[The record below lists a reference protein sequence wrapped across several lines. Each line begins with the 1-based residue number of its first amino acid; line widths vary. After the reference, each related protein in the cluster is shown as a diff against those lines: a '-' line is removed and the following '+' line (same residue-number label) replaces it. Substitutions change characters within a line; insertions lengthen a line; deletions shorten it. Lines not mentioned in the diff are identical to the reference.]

1 MQPCITLFKVKIPD
15 MKLIK
20 NVAITSVL
28 LTGLCI
34 LFFSFTAKKGGD
46 SFQIYV
52 DGKLVVEQYVAVAK
66 GVQSLQLG
74 QSFSKEKI
82 DVYYSHCGKTGKA
95 RVISIKTA
103 DNKTLKNWKFA
114 DTEQKSAMT
123 CQIKDILALQKDK
136 SSKLNLYYTS
146 KEIPEGRLLAVIS
159 GVDTKTAS
167 VIY

>member
-1 MQPCITLFKVKIPD
+1 MKSLKKPALIP
-15 MKLIK
+15 ML
-20 NVAITSVL
+20 VA
-28 LTGLCI
+28 GLCI

-74 QSFSKEKI
+74 RSFSKEKI
-82 DVYYSHCGKTGKA
+82 DVYYSHCGKPGKA
-95 RVISIKTA
+95 RVLSIKTA

-114 DTEQKSAMT
+114 DVEEKSPMT

-136 SSKLNLYYTS
+136 NAKLNLYYSS
-146 KEIPEGRLLAVIS
+146 KEIPEGKLLAVIS
-159 GVDTKTAS
+159 NVDVKTAG
-167 VIY
+167 VVH